1 MYCDTGVLEMNIFIL
16 VSDFKACSCQ
26 KKMMKISQIY
36 VTKKG
41 LWQRANAWNISL
53 EIVNGGLYVINSVCK
68 TNFSCYTPTDVAQQ
82 FFSKLSPLLKK
93 KKRKENGWSM
103 NETYFRALTK
113 KSGREL
119 GLIPNDDSMSINVP
133 ESAFPFAYTEP
144 LLTSFFTSVSK
155 TFPVSSV

>member
-1 MYCDTGVLEMNIFIL
+1 MVDCTLSTQFV
-16 VSDFKACSCQ
+16 KP
-26 KKMMKISQIY
+26 
-36 VTKKG
+36 
-41 LWQRANAWNISL
+41 ISL
-53 EIVNGGLYVINSVCK
+53 VIPPQTQHNSSSENYPLY
-68 TNFSCYTPTDVAQQ
+68 Q
-82 FFSKLSPLLKK
+82 
-93 KKRKENGWSM
+93 KKRKENGRSI

>member
-26 KKMMKISQIY
+26 KKMMEISQIY

-82 FFSKLSPLLKK
+82 FFSKLSPLSKK
-93 KKRKENGWSM
+93 KKEKKTVEVWMKRTLGHWRRNLEENW
-103 NETYFRALTK
+103 
-113 KSGREL
+113 GRYQMMTAC
-119 GLIPNDDSMSINVP
+119 P
-133 ESAFPFAYTEP
+133 
-144 LLTSFFTSVSK
+144 
-155 TFPVSSV
+155 